1 MPNTRHAW
9 FIELAGLSSAVAAL
23 SLTDVYADEPYWDVA
38 KKCAINVDAYKLS
51 GSVDHNT
58 AIACWIDDLS
68 DQRVTPAQLT
78 KLLADLTS
86 WNTYGTFAELAAY
99 GLLVESTV
107 PFKIQVPS
115 TGKDILNPNGSATD
129 GCLEINGDV
138 LFDVKAFALHEHLA
152 NRLQTRL
159 ANAFPGNFIALEGS
173 GDVGVTEMNALLD
186 RDFRALEAELRAQ
199 NYALRGALEIRLR
212 PAAQRVQ
219 ISAKTQNP
227 YELAKNNAEYVF
239 NYSKKFARRKPFIL
253 IFVLHP
259 WMGGL
264 RLTTNFAN
272 DVDIFTRSFAR
283 RTFMQFTRDR
293 TQVLGVTRSRAS
305 KMLSGMM
312 FVDAWQPPKVDRTH
326 RLFLNPHA
334 KRPISAL
341 TVDKLRMQVQNL
353 EVDDFRHD
361 VY

>member
-1 MPNTRHAW
+1 
-9 FIELAGLSSAVAAL
+9 L
-23 SLTDVYADEPYWDVA
+23 
-38 KKCAINVDAYKLS
+38 
-51 GSVDHNT
+51 
-58 AIACWIDDLS
+58 
-68 DQRVTPAQLT
+68 
-78 KLLADLTS
+78 
-86 WNTYGTFAELAAY
+86 
-99 GLLVESTV
+99 TV
-107 PFKIQVPS
+107 P
-115 TGKDILNPNGSATD
+115 
-129 GCLEINGDV
+129 
-138 LFDVKAFALHEHLA
+138 
-152 NRLQTRL
+152 

-173 GDVGVTEMNALLD
+173 GDVGVTEMNALLG

-199 NYALRGALEIRLR
+199 NYAWRGPLEIRLR

-219 ISAKTQNP
+219 ISMKTQNS
-227 YELAKNNAEYVF
+227 YELAKNNAEYAF
-239 NYSKKFARRKPFIL
+239 NFSKQFARRKPFIL

-272 DVDIFTRSFAR
+272 DADIFTRSFAR

-341 TVDKLRMQVQNL
+341 TVDMLRMQVQNL